1 MNITQTTESPFDR
14 KYNEPV
20 SGKSEITEPFA
31 ELCRGVHTALETY
44 SNVHRGSGYNSI
56 VSTYLFEQAREIVLK
71 YLGLDKEKFVV
82 IFCSPRS
89 AEVLKAQL
97 KPESYK
103 IVSSQDIAIPLG
115 VRAIAAG
122 RKALPGGAPFHTGG
136 GTTRLV
142 SPDWVI
148 WADAPD
154 KFEAGTPAII
164 NVIAFARAL
173 QLIRHFGNSA
183 FQDAFHDKL
192 TAYDILFHDELEEY
206 SGRKLLEELRK
217 TLIGRDILVPTTEGE
232 KPFINLD
239 NGASTPT
246 FTPVWN
252 AVYRTWQQ
260 SKEVHHEIIDEVRS
274 ICSGFLS
281 APRSEYDIFFTSNT
295 TEAIN
300 LAAESLN
307 RESGQENGY
316 VVINTL
322 LEHTSNDLPW
332 RMYPNISLIRMN
344 IDEEGFVD
352 LNALDSLLS
361 EYNEKGLH
369 GKKRISLMAVSGASN
384 VLGVFNNLEEISRI
398 VHKYGARLLVDAAQ
412 LIAHRKVEIEKCR
425 IDYLAFSAHKA
436 YAPFGT
442 GVLVVRK
449 DLLKFSPEEKEL
461 IRASGEENVG
471 GIAALGKVLLI
482 LKRIGMDLIREEEQ
496 ALTRYALRGLSQ
508 INGLTIY
515 GIKNPDSQNFAHKG
529 GVIVFTLK
537 KIFSNVTAKKLA
549 ETGGIGIRYGCHC
562 SHILI
567 KHLVGVGPF
576 LARFQ
581 WIIAKLFHKI
591 NFPGLARI
599 SFGIENN
606 EKDVDTLIHELNK
619 IVLETRK
626 SPKSDIKQQMNDFV
640 TSAVQRVYLES
651 VRSQDAISSP

>member
-1 MNITQTTESPFDR
+1 MDSILTTGSHSGKENKKPVSAKNVTTEAF
-14 KYNEPV
+14 K
-20 SGKSEITEPFA
+20 

-44 SNVHRGSGYNSI
+44 SNVHRGSGHNSI
-56 VSTYLFEQAREIVLK
+56 VSTYLFEQAREIVLE
-71 YLGLDKEKFVV
+71 YLGLDKDKFVV

-103 IVSSQDIAIPLG
+103 IVSSQDICIPLG

-122 RKALPGGAPFHTGG
+122 RKVLPGGVPFHTGG

-148 WADAPD
+148 WAGAPD

-173 QLIRHFGNSA
+173 QLISHFGNGA

-192 TAYDILFHDELEEY
+192 TAHDILYRDELEEY
-206 SGRKLLEELRK
+206 SGRKLLDELRQ

-260 SKEVHHEIIDEVRS
+260 SKEVHHEIIDEVRN
-274 ICSGFLS
+274 ICSGFLG
-281 APRSEYDIFFTSNT
+281 APRSDYDIFFTSNT

-332 RMYPNISLIRMN
+332 RMYRNISLIRMN

-352 LNALDSLLS
+352 LNDLDKLLS
-361 EYNEKGLH
+361 EYNEKGQH
-369 GKKRISLMAVSGASN
+369 GEKRIRLMALSGASN

-398 VHKYGARLLVDAAQ
+398 VHKYGARLFVDAAQ
-412 LIAHRKVEIEKCR
+412 LVAHRKVEIEKCR

-449 DLLKFSPEEKEL
+449 DLLKISQAEKE
-461 IRASGEENVG
+461 IICASGEENVG
-471 GIAALGKVLLI
+471 GIAALGKALLI
-482 LKRIGMDLIREEEQ
+482 LKRIGMDLIQEKEQ
-496 ALTRYALRGLSQ
+496 ALTRHALTGLSQ
-508 INGLTIY
+508 IDGLTIY

-529 GVIVFTLK
+529 GVIVFNLK

-581 WIIAKLFHKI
+581 WIIATLFHKI

-599 SFGIENN
+599 SFGIENS
-606 EKDVDTLIHELNK
+606 EKDVDTLVQVLNRIASHSGTSAQK
-619 IVLETRK
+619 DV
-626 SPKSDIKQQMNDFV
+626 KQQIDDFV
-640 TSAVQRVYLES
+640 TTTAQRVYKQL
-651 VRSQDAISSP
+651 

>member
-1 MNITQTTESPFDR
+1 MNSILTTGSTSA
-14 KYNEPV
+14 NENTKPV
-20 SGKSEITEPFA
+20 PVKNVTKEPFA

-44 SNVHRGSGYNSI
+44 SNVHRGSGHNSI
-56 VSTYLFEQAREIVLK
+56 VSTYLFEQAREIVLE
-71 YLGLDKEKFVV
+71 YLGLDKDKFVV

-103 IVSSQDIAIPLG
+103 IVSSQDIGIPLG
-115 VRAIAAG
+115 VRAIAAP
-122 RKALPGGAPFHTGG
+122 RKVLPGGAPFHTGG

-154 KFEAGTPAII
+154 KFEAGTPPII

-173 QLIRHFGNSA
+173 QLIRHFGNGA

-192 TAYDILFHDELEEY
+192 TAHDILYRDELEEY
-206 SGRKLLEELRK
+206 SGRKLLDELRQ

-246 FTPVWN
+246 FTPVWK

-260 SKEVHHEIIDEVRS
+260 SKEVHHEIIDEVRN
-274 ICSGFLS
+274 ICSGFLG
-281 APRSEYDIFFTSNT
+281 APRSDYDIFFTSNT

-332 RMYPNISLIRMN
+332 RMYRNISLIRMN

-352 LNALDSLLS
+352 LNALDKLLS
-361 EYNEKGLH
+361 EYNEKGQH
-369 GKKRISLMAVSGASN
+369 GEKRIRLMALSGASN

-398 VHKYGARLLVDAAQ
+398 VHKYGARLFVDAAQ
-412 LIAHRKVEIEKCR
+412 LVAHRKVEIEKCR

-449 DLLKFSPEEKEL
+449 DLLKISQAEKE
-461 IRASGEENVG
+461 IICASGEENVG
-471 GIAALGKVLLI
+471 GIAALGKALLI
-482 LKRIGMDLIREEEQ
+482 LKRIGMDLIQEKEQ
-496 ALTRYALRGLSQ
+496 ALTRHALTGLSQ
-508 INGLTIY
+508 IDGLTIY

-529 GVIVFTLK
+529 GVIVFNLK

-581 WIIAKLFHKI
+581 WIIATLFHKI

-599 SFGIENN
+599 SFGIENS
-606 EKDVDTLIHELNK
+606 EKDVDTLVQVLNRIASHSGTSAQK
-619 IVLETRK
+619 DV
-626 SPKSDIKQQMNDFV
+626 KQQIDDFV
-640 TSAVQRVYLES
+640 MTTAQRVYTQL
-651 VRSQDAISSP
+651 